1 LDADENK
8 GHGRPEPQEDPMP
21 STRALWLSV
30 LCLAVGIAEG
40 EAQTWPSKPV
50 KAIVPFAAG
59 SVTDIVP
66 RVVFAQLAERLGQ
79 PIVVENRPGAGGT
92 TAATMVAKAD
102 PDGETVLVNS
112 SAHTIAPALYPNLTY
127 SADRDFAAVASLGI
141 LPSVLVVAPSRGFAT
156 VGDLIAA
163 ARSHA
168 GGLTFA
174 SAGVGTATYLSAMRF
189 QSSAGIQAVHVP
201 FKGGPEALS
210 EVMAGRVDFFFAP
223 LGVAMPLIRDGKLKA
238 LVVNSPTRSNSLPN
252 VPTTAEA
259 GLVNA
264 EYLFWIGLFV
274 PAKTPREIVGKL
286 HRETMAALQDPKV
299 RDKLAALGVD
309 PMALTPAEFDRR
321 VAHEI
326 AENVATA
333 KALGLTAP

>member
-1 LDADENK
+1 MA
-8 GHGRPEPQEDPMP
+8 
-21 STRALWLSV
+21 STRVIWLSAF
-30 LCLAVGIAEG
+30 CLAFGTAAS

-66 RVVFAQLAERLGQ
+66 RVVFAELAERLGQ
-79 PIVVENRPGAGGT
+79 PVVIENRPGAGGT
-92 TAATMVAKAD
+92 TAAGFVAKAR
-102 PDGETVLVNS
+102 PDGHTMLVNS
-112 SAHTIAPALYPNLTY
+112 SAHTIAPVLYANLTY
-127 SADRDFAAVASLGI
+127 SPERDFAAVASFGM
-141 LPSVLVVAPSRGFAT
+141 LPSVLVVSPSGAFETAH
-156 VGDLIAA
+156 DLIVAG
-163 ARSHA
+163 RSRA

-174 SAGVGTATYLSAMRF
+174 SAGVGTATYLSALRF
-189 QSSAGIQAVHVP
+189 QASAGIQATHIP

-223 LGVAMPLIRDGKLKA
+223 LGVALPLVRDGKLKA
-238 LVVNSPTRSNSLPN
+238 LVVNSPYRSATLPD

-259 GLVNA
+259 GLINA

-286 HRETMAALQDPKV
+286 HRETMATLEEPKV
-299 RDKLAALGVD
+299 RDKLATLGVD

-321 VAHEI
+321 VANEI
-326 AENVATA
+326 AENIAMA
-333 KALGLTAP
+333 KALGLAAP

>member
-1 LDADENK
+1 
-8 GHGRPEPQEDPMP
+8 
-21 STRALWLSV
+21 
-30 LCLAVGIAEG
+30 
-40 EAQTWPSKPV
+40 
-50 KAIVPFAAG
+50 
-59 SVTDIVP
+59 
-66 RVVFAQLAERLGQ
+66 
-79 PIVVENRPGAGGT
+79 
-92 TAATMVAKAD
+92 
-102 PDGETVLVNS
+102 
-112 SAHTIAPALYPNLTY
+112 
-127 SADRDFAAVASLGI
+127 
-141 LPSVLVVAPSRGFAT
+141 
-156 VGDLIAA
+156 
-163 ARSHA
+163 
-168 GGLTFA
+168 
-174 SAGVGTATYLSAMRF
+174 
-189 QSSAGIQAVHVP
+189 VHVP

>member
-1 LDADENK
+1 
-8 GHGRPEPQEDPMP
+8 MT
-21 STRALWLSV
+21 STRVIWLSA
-30 LCLAVGIAEG
+30 LCLAIGSATS
-40 EAQTWPSKPV
+40 EAQKWPPKPV
-50 KAIVPFAAG
+50 RAIVPFAAG

-92 TAATMVAKAD
+92 TAAAMVARAE

-112 SAHTIAPALYPNLTY
+112 SAHTIAPALYPNLAY
-127 SADRDFAAVASLGI
+127 STKHDFAAVASLGI
-141 LPSVLVVAPSRGFAT
+141 LPSVLVVAPSRGFSSVA
-156 VGDLIAA
+156 DLIAA
-163 ARSHA
+163 AKSHS

-174 SAGVGTATYLSAMRF
+174 SAGVGTATYLSAVRF

-223 LGVAMPLIRDGKLKA
+223 LGVALPLIKEGKLKA
-238 LVVNSPTRSNSLPN
+238 LVVNSPNRSAALPD
-252 VPTTAEA
+252 VPTTAEV

-274 PAKTPREIVGKL
+274 PAKTPRDIVEKFHHQTMDAL
-286 HRETMAALQDPKV
+286 HQSV
-299 RDKLAALGVD
+299 VGDKLAKLGVD
-309 PMALTPAEFDRR
+309 PMPLTPAEFDRR
-321 VAHEI
+321 IADEI
-326 AENVATA
+326 AENAATMN
-333 KALGLTAP
+333 ALGLTAP